1 MSLIVNGTEIENVI
15 VVKSATGERVELEKF
30 QDQNGNVIWEL
41 EQELK
46 EVIIGLDVGVA
57 TADPDTTLRFKKNDD
72 GDITIDWGDGTID
85 TITDSSV
92 TSVSHDYAENKFYE
106 IVISGTGTLKYLGA
120 KGDSTTTISY
130 PFISIRYGTS
140 TSPSIGVVTYVKVGT
155 ICKGLANP
163 FGLGNYGAW
172 SQNLS
177 YKRDTTDGN
186 FYGGLKVADCYY
198 NGKMN
203 YFNYMK
209 LQTTHFIVGNGD
221 SVNSLGV
228 FKTEKQTLLTFVGS
242 GIGKDTLYQYNFDGV
257 GYLQVTADQTAVF
270 PESVVGVYGLLLSTG
285 STLKFLTPK
294 GVKVTMGEGCAYY
307 KSAVTTTIYTDN
319 DDIKNY
325 NWAGDN
331 VTPTFYH
338 LDGTLWE

>member
-15 VVKSATGERVELEKF
+15 VVKRATGESVEVEKL

-41 EQELK
+41 EQGLR
-46 EVIIGLDVGVA
+46 EVIIGLNVGIA
-57 TADPDTTLRFKKNDD
+57 TADPDTTLKFKKNDD
-72 GDITIDWGDGTID
+72 GDITIDWGDGTVD
-85 TITDSSV
+85 TVTDSSI
-92 TSVSHDYAENKFYE
+92 TSFDHFYAENKFYE
-106 IVISGTGTLKYLGA
+106 VVISGTGTLKYLGV
-120 KGDSTTTISY
+120 KGGSTTSINY
-130 PFISIRYGTS
+130 PFISVRYGTAS
-140 TSPSIGVVTYVKVGT
+140 SPADSVISYVKVGT

-163 FGLGNYGAW
+163 FGIGNYGAW
-172 SQNLS
+172 SETLS

-186 FYGGLKVADCYY
+186 FYGGTKIADCYY

-209 LQTTHFIVGNGD
+209 WQTSHFIVGSGD

-242 GIGKDTLYQYNFDGV
+242 GIALDTLYQYDFDGV
-257 GYLQVTADQTAVF
+257 GYLVVAQNSTAVL
-270 PESVVGVYGLLLSTG
+270 PESVVGVYGLLLSSG
-285 STLKFLTPK
+285 STLKFLTTK